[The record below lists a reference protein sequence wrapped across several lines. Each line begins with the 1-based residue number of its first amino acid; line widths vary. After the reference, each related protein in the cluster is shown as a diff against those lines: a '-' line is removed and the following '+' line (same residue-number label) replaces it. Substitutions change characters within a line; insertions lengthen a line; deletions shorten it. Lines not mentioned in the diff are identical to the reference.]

1 MQGRGRCTEIRYNRD
16 KTNQAKN
23 ISKLDLLG
31 SDFSNNGNAK
41 TLTQFRRER
50 KSQQHLIFDQ

>member
-1 MQGRGRCTEIRYNRD
+1 MTTFNARAAGRFTEIRYNRD

-31 SDFSNNGNAK
+31 SDFSNKGNAK
-41 TLTQFRRER
+41 TLTQF
-50 KSQQHLIFDQ
+50 